1 MTREQIEK
9 VMMEELGSKEA
20 QEMWQ
25 ASLDEMTESERNAS
39 LEIFGHLETEDE
51 VREQVREMVKRFEPL
66 FMLSQ
71 MLDLDEHQFKGLL
84 DAVLG
89 DDDDETVTV
98 DDISQINDDNFADNG
113 HEYPWHDD
121 LSQALDNNFTELFLR
136 EDDDVIKAK
145 D

>member
-39 LEIFGHLETEDE
+39 LGMFGHLETEDE

-71 MLDLDEHQFKGLL
+71 MLDLNEHQFKGLL

-89 DDDDETVTV
+89 DDEPEYPRHDV
-98 DDISQINDDNFADNG
+98 DDISQINDDNFAD
-113 HEYPWHDD
+113 
-121 LSQALDNNFTELFLR
+121 LLLR
-136 EDDDVIKAK
+136 EDDDVIKAR